1 MTELIQIRDEKDTIK
16 KMELFT
22 EIQTIE
28 KEYQVIE
35 KYLSG
40 AEYATVDIIQTLRE
54 FKNNLNRI
62 SAQILTLYTL
72 KGQKTKIT
80 WDSLLTNIDNAL
92 ETIQTSRKPNPRAT
106 IQLSL
111 KISDPKIEQVMSYLS
126 VLKESLQ

>member
-1 MTELIQIRDEKDTIK
+1 MTELVQIRDEKDAIM

-22 EIQTIE
+22 EIQAIE

-35 KYLSG
+35 KFLSG

-62 SAQILTLYTL
+62 SAHILTLYTL

-80 WDSLLTNIDNAL
+80 WDSLLTNIYNSL
-92 ETIQTSRKPNPRAT
+92 EIIQTSSKPNPRTT
-106 IQLSL
+106 IRLSL
-111 KISDPKIEQVMSYLS
+111 KISDPKIEQIMSYLS

>member
-1 MTELIQIRDEKDTIK
+1 MTELVKIRDEKNTG
-16 KMELFT
+16 MERELFT

-28 KEYQVIE
+28 KQYEIVKE
-35 KYLSG
+35 YLSG
-40 AEYATVDIIQTLRE
+40 KEYDIVDIIQALRE
-54 FKNNLNRI
+54 FKNNLNKI

-92 ETIQTSRKPNPRAT
+92 ETIQTSRKPNPRAI

-126 VLKESLQ
+126 ALKESLQ

>member
-1 MTELIQIRDEKDTIK
+1 MTELVQIRDEKDAIM
-16 KMELFT
+16 KMELFA
-22 EIQTIE
+22 EIQAIE

-62 SAQILTLYTL
+62 SAHILTLYTL

-92 ETIQTSRKPNPRAT
+92 ETIQTSLKPNPRAT
-106 IQLSL
+106 IRLSL
-111 KISDPKIEQVMSYLS
+111 KISNPKIEQVMSYLS